1 MPCPGEH
8 QALVLGA
15 VGRQSSRGGTWAEV
29 CCAKLSGLGQAGGS
43 KLVSKEAAVVSPG
56 GRHHRGGTETEPG
69 MARRPRR
76 QEATGRAVVVGTGGA
91 QDWTAA

>member
-1 MPCPGEH
+1 M
-8 QALVLGA
+8 
-15 VGRQSSRGGTWAEV
+15 
-29 CCAKLSGLGQAGGS
+29 
-43 KLVSKEAAVVSPG
+43 SPG

>member
-1 MPCPGEH
+1 MDARRIFRKKPAQIRIEMQGPRKIACN
-8 QALVLGA
+8 
-15 VGRQSSRGGTWAEV
+15 RGQTKKAE
-29 CCAKLSGLGQAGGS
+29 
-43 KLVSKEAAVVSPG
+43 
-56 GRHHRGGTETEPG
+56 ETEPG